1 MFSRGTPGLVGEGGA
16 RAGLGSVH
24 AYCAPALCPPE
35 RSFHTAFS
43 PATSLWSSAL
53 YFHRIWGTP
62 WAARVSQCHLGGQCR
77 GCLCVW
83 SPLHPEVP
91 GMRILLKTQEGLR
104 SSGDLLRPKTSW
116 PGAEDTCSR
125 PSHGPGPADAGRSPT
140 AGDATPTSLFTGGR
154 SRCHTASS
162 ASEDTS

>member
-16 RAGLGSVH
+16 QAGLGSVH

-35 RSFHTAFS
+35 RSFHAAFS

-91 GMRILLKTQEGLR
+91 GMRILLRTQEGLR

-116 PGAEDTCSR
+116 PL
-125 PSHGPGPADAGRSPT
+125 PA
-140 AGDATPTSLFTGGR
+140 R
-154 SRCHTASS
+154 SRSHLQPPKPRSRASGRRPLADS
-162 ASEDTS
+162 RGRHPHIALHGRTVPVSHSLIRE